1 MSELRQNIVTK
12 EWVIIATERGKRP
25 GEFNS
30 EPRPLTETNPDR
42 DEHCAF
48 CPGNEHQGSEV
59 LRMPPS
65 GEWQVRVIRNKFPAL
80 SLLGSRERMFDGVHR
95 RISGVGYHEVLIE
108 TPRHNSCPAL
118 ETKEEVTAMMRAFS
132 LRGKSI
138 AQDERI
144 EQIVYF
150 KNHGQRAGTSMVHP
164 HTQLIGLPVVSHDIR
179 ARVEEARRF
188 FDDTGLCVYCKVL
201 EDEIRDASRIVVEG
215 KHFVAF
221 IPYASFSPFHT
232 WILPRRHEPS
242 FLNITPEELEDLGNV
257 LRTVIRKMYIGLHDP
272 DYNYIIRSA
281 PLRDLR
287 QEYLHWYL
295 TIVTR
300 TSQSAGFEL
309 GSGMFINPTYP
320 EDSAEFLRSVAAE
333 G

>member
-1 MSELRQNIVTK
+1 
-12 EWVIIATERGKRP
+12 
-25 GEFNS
+25 
-30 EPRPLTETNPDR
+30 
-42 DEHCAF
+42 
-48 CPGNEHQGSEV
+48 
-59 LRMPPS
+59 MPPS